1 MQVLLSLW
9 FRLMQVSC
17 VFVDFGLT
25 SFWQAWNFEGLC
37 GFFFT
42 KYFFSLLNCYAVF
55 LLYLFLFLLT
65 YASLSQTA
73 KLLTKGPLFLSLP
86 HKHFCLFY
94 YIFLK
99 SLSRLENDDGY
110 YKPLACELVFLCI
123 VLPAA
128 YCLHCVP
135 SVLVCFMC
143 FCLDSLHLVVMLLD
157 LFIFALQFA
166 AMFAMFSYCSL
177 AFSFGFGALVCLV
190 SPLCNSICLHFLSFN
205 FIFVN
210 QEERSSCD
218 LQRE

>member
-9 FRLMQVSC
+9 FRLMQVAC

-65 YASLSQTA
+65 YASLSQTT

-110 YKPLACELVFLCI
+110 YKPLWLVIWFSSALYY
-123 VLPAA
+123 L
-128 YCLHCVP
+128 LHCV
-135 SVLVCFMC
+135 
-143 FCLDSLHLVVMLLD
+143 
-157 LFIFALQFA
+157 LF
-166 AMFAMFSYCSL
+166 
-177 AFSFGFGALVCLV
+177 
-190 SPLCNSICLHFLSFN
+190 
-205 FIFVN
+205 
-210 QEERSSCD
+210 
-218 LQRE
+218 